1 MRGVDDLSE
10 RERERE
16 GQNIYKLTL
25 NYSIVYGFPMEKDE
39 DTNGLE
45 GRGKFLAMRK
55 TKEFRQQPKQITKG
69 MIVPSSFLR
78 PGFILLDHAL
88 GAQGTRSSWR
98 KGSVQHDL
106 WPRG

>member
-1 MRGVDDLSE
+1 
-10 RERERE
+10 
-16 GQNIYKLTL
+16 
-25 NYSIVYGFPMEKDE
+25 MEKDE

-55 TKEFRQQPKQITKG
+55 TKEFRKQPKQITEG
-69 MIVPSSFLR
+69 MIVPSFLR
-78 PGFILLDHAL
+78 PGFILHDPAL

-106 WPRG
+106 WPGG